1 MAKLTLTDLASAMS
15 SYVAAAKIAGAWS
28 SSTNSFTGLLDKI
41 GKQVT
46 IDGLWNDKLPEL
58 DGEDLPLGKTI
69 EEWFMDLTLP
79 ATFTATNGKYDETA
93 LTTEGAKDV
102 VPALPSMENC
112 FYSRSLGRQKIK
124 ITEPFGNFERAM
136 LDETNSG
143 NFAAKIMERLE
154 NSYTLTKYAAKKQ
167 LIGRFADAVYAVNKA
182 VMPIPTDTATGEAFI
197 EQVKKDVEEA
207 SFANNKSLTGAN
219 CAIGAAPSLVLFVKK
234 GIIPSLEVST
244 YAGAINREDLAMP
257 CKIKVVDDFG
267 TQTNTGVY
275 AVLTD
280 ERSLR
285 VHNGYNV
292 IRSSENADGDF
303 VNFVR
308 HFELT
313 VFYSKYTYGKVYA
326 TA

>member
-1 MAKLTLTDLASAMS
+1 MAKLTIDALATAMYD
-15 SYVAAAKIAGAWS
+15 YVAAAKIAGAWS
-28 SSTNSFTGLLDKI
+28 PSTNSFTGLLDKI

-79 ATFTATNGKYDETA
+79 ATFTTTNGKYDETA
-93 LTTEGAKDV
+93 LTTEGAADV
-102 VPALPSMENC
+102 VPALPSMEDC
-112 FYSRSLGRQKIK
+112 AYSYSLGRQKIK
-124 ITEPFGNFERAM
+124 TTEPFGNFERAM
-136 LDETNSG
+136 LNETDSG

-154 NSYTLTKYAAKKQ
+154 NSYTLTKYAVKKQ
-167 LIGRFADAVYAVNKA
+167 LIGRFADAVYAVNKTI
-182 VMPIPTDTATGEAFI
+182 MPIPTDTATGEAFI
-197 EQVKKDVEEA
+197 EQLKKDVEEA
-207 SFANNKSLTGAN
+207 SYANNKSLAGAN
-219 CAIGAAPSLVLFVKK
+219 CTIGGAPSMVVYLKK
-234 GIIPSLEVST
+234 GIIPALEVFT
-244 YAGAINREDLAMP
+244 YAGAFNRQDLAMP
-257 CKIKVVDDFG
+257 CKFKVVDDFG
-267 TQTNTGVY
+267 TQAKPGVY
-275 AVLTD
+275 AVVTD

-285 VHNGYNV
+285 VHNGYNA

-313 VFYSKYTYGKVYA
+313 AFYSKYTYGKVYA